1 MEHAIA
7 LAYLISCL
15 LLAASFPIVLIR
27 KNQNGT
33 EDVFFAHIQGF
44 LLLLLLAL
52 LFNMMLH
59 YYQTVFA
66 PAQRDTP
73 LMLCNLL
80 CDLCVFFWIE
90 MQRCV
95 VTSRLGSMVRKLC
108 RLYLITYLSVWILA
122 NTPQLP
128 DKIVLCYLELLL
140 LLFLLLHVIASGFE
154 QLRGKSAD
162 QLFLLYSIAVSLLL
176 LADYASYM
184 FHPRGATPHTHLT
197 IWFWRL
203 IAALT
208 FGLSLYKGIMA
219 PEARPARAA
228 GETGENSET
237 SDFETALQA
246 VKRDFGLTERELEIL
261 RAFSFEHTN
270 AKIAEEL
277 FISENTVKTHI
288 RRMFGKMQCGSRG
301 EAIEEVR
308 KRM

>member
-1 MEHAIA
+1 M
-7 LAYLISCL
+7 
-15 LLAASFPIVLIR
+15 
-27 KNQNGT
+27 
-33 EDVFFAHIQGF
+33 
-44 LLLLLLAL
+44 
-52 LFNMMLH
+52 
-59 YYQTVFA
+59 
-66 PAQRDTP
+66 
-73 LMLCNLL
+73 
-80 CDLCVFFWIE
+80 
-90 MQRCV
+90 
-95 VTSRLGSMVRKLC
+95 
-108 RLYLITYLSVWILA
+108 
-122 NTPQLP
+122 
-128 DKIVLCYLELLL
+128 
-140 LLFLLLHVIASGFE
+140 LLHVIASGFE
-154 QLRGKSAD
+154 QIRGKAAD
-162 QLFLLYSIAVSLLL
+162 QLFLLYSVAVSLLL

-184 FHPRGATPHTHLT
+184 FHPRGAAPLTHLT
-197 IWFWRL
+197 IWFWGL
-203 IAALT
+203 IAVLT

>member
-108 RLYLITYLSVWILA
+108 RLYLITYLSVWI
-122 NTPQLP
+122 PG
-128 DKIVLCYLELLL
+128 E
-140 LLFLLLHVIASGFE
+140 
-154 QLRGKSAD
+154 
-162 QLFLLYSIAVSLLL
+162 
-176 LADYASYM
+176 YA
-184 FHPRGATPHTHLT
+184 A
-197 IWFWRL
+197 
-203 IAALT
+203 
-208 FGLSLYKGIMA
+208 
-219 PEARPARAA
+219 AA
-228 GETGENSET
+228 GQNRTVVSG
-237 SDFETALQA
+237 AAPAA
-246 VKRDFGLTERELEIL
+246 VFAAPCHRLGI
-261 RAFSFEHTN
+261 
-270 AKIAEEL
+270 
-277 FISENTVKTHI
+277 
-288 RRMFGKMQCGSRG
+288 
-301 EAIEEVR
+301 
-308 KRM
+308 

>member
-128 DKIVLCYLELLL
+128 DKIVLWYLELLL
-140 LLFLLLHVIASGFE
+140 LLFLLLHVTASGFE

-162 QLFLLYSIAVSLLL
+162 QLFFAVQ
-176 LADYASYM
+176 
-184 FHPRGATPHTHLT
+184 HRGQPAAAR
-197 IWFWRL
+197 RL
-203 IAALT
+203 
-208 FGLSLYKGIMA
+208 
-219 PEARPARAA
+219 
-228 GETGENSET
+228 
-237 SDFETALQA
+237 
-246 VKRDFGLTERELEIL
+246 RELYVSSPRSDPAHAPDHLVLGADRRPDL
-261 RAFSFEHTN
+261 RTEP
-270 AKIAEEL
+270 
-277 FISENTVKTHI
+277 V
-288 RRMFGKMQCGSRG
+288 
-301 EAIEEVR
+301 
-308 KRM
+308 

>member
-128 DKIVLCYLELLL
+128 DKIVL
-140 LLFLLLHVIASGFE
+140 
-154 QLRGKSAD
+154 
-162 QLFLLYSIAVSLLL
+162 
-176 LADYASYM
+176 
-184 FHPRGATPHTHLT
+184 
-197 IWFWRL
+197 
-203 IAALT
+203 
-208 FGLSLYKGIMA
+208 
-219 PEARPARAA
+219 
-228 GETGENSET
+228 
-237 SDFETALQA
+237 
-246 VKRDFGLTERELEIL
+246 
-261 RAFSFEHTN
+261 
-270 AKIAEEL
+270 
-277 FISENTVKTHI
+277 
-288 RRMFGKMQCGSRG
+288 
-301 EAIEEVR
+301 
-308 KRM
+308 

>member
-90 MQRCV
+90 MQRCL
-95 VTSRLGSMVRKLC
+95 VTSRLGNMVRKLC

-128 DKIVLCYLELLL
+128 DKIVLWYLELLL

-162 QLFLLYSIAVSLLL
+162 QLFLLYSVAVSLLL

-184 FHPRGATPHTHLT
+184 FHPRGAAPLTHLT
-197 IWFWRL
+197 IWFWGL

-208 FGLSLYKGIMA
+208 FGLSLYKGIMT
-219 PEARPARAA
+219 PEAQPARVP
-228 GETGENSET
+228 GE
-237 SDFETALQA
+237 
-246 VKRDFGLTERELEIL
+246 KKKIRKHPIL
-261 RAFSFEHTN
+261 NPRC
-270 AKIAEEL
+270 
-277 FISENTVKTHI
+277 
-288 RRMFGKMQCGSRG
+288 RR
-301 EAIEEVR
+301 
-308 KRM
+308 

>member
-1 MEHAIA
+1 MSQAAWEVWCE
-7 LAYLISCL
+7 SC
-15 LLAASFPIVLIR
+15 A
-27 KNQNGT
+27 
-33 EDVFFAHIQGF
+33 
-44 LLLLLLAL
+44 
-52 LFNMMLH
+52 
-59 YYQTVFA
+59 
-66 PAQRDTP
+66 
-73 LMLCNLL
+73 
-80 CDLCVFFWIE
+80 
-90 MQRCV
+90 
-95 VTSRLGSMVRKLC
+95 
-108 RLYLITYLSVWILA
+108 LYLITYLSVWILA
-122 NTPQLP
+122 NTPQLL
-128 DKIVLCYLELLL
+128 DKIVLWYLELLL

-184 FHPRGATPHTHLT
+184 FHPRRATSHTHLT
-197 IWFWRL
+197 IWFWGL

-219 PEARPARAA
+219 PETQPARAA
-228 GETGENSET
+228 GEIGEKGENSET

-246 VKRDFGLTERELEIL
+246 VKRDFGLTEREMEIL

>member
-128 DKIVLCYLELLL
+128 DKIVLCYLGCSCCC
-140 LLFLLLHVIASGFE
+140 FCCSM
-154 QLRGKSAD
+154 S
-162 QLFLLYSIAVSLLL
+162 S
-176 LADYASYM
+176 
-184 FHPRGATPHTHLT
+184 PRDLNS
-197 IWFWRL
+197 F
-203 IAALT
+203 
-208 FGLSLYKGIMA
+208 
-219 PEARPARAA
+219 
-228 GETGENSET
+228 GENPPINY
-237 SDFETALQA
+237 FCCTASRSACCCSQITRA
-246 VKRDFGLTERELEIL
+246 ICFIPAERP
-261 RAFSFEHTN
+261 RTR
-270 AKIAEEL
+270 
-277 FISENTVKTHI
+277 T
-288 RRMFGKMQCGSRG
+288 
-301 EAIEEVR
+301 
-308 KRM
+308 